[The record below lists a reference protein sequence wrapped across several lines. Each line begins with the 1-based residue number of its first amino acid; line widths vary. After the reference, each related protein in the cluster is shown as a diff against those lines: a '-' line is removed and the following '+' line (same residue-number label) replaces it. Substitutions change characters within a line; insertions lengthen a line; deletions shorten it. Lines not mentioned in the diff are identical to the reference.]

1 MKIAFADLQHRWH
14 WVHHVENKSTCL
26 RAGWGISCMLLTCF
40 VSHSN
45 HRFLTYCM
53 GRSCDF
59 SLALLSDEGLWS
71 IFPSDGATHKRT
83 PRTTHPQAQSVPV
96 SLAEL
101 QVHGSAAIFLQ
112 IFITQLFQQ
121 HLMCLTWKY
130 INKRGKKWPQSH
142 TEQKL
147 NHQGKSSSTLTVSA
161 AMNKRSDD
169 DPHVNKKLCIIN
181 IQLFKTLNCIT
192 QATQSE

>member
-1 MKIAFADLQHRWH
+1 MKIASADLQHRWH
-14 WVHHVENKSTCL
+14 WVHHVENNTTCL

-45 HRFLTYCM
+45 QRFLTYCT

-101 QVHGSAAIFLQ
+101 QVLGSAAIFLK

-121 HLMCLTWKY
+121 YLMCLTWKY
-130 INKRGKKWPQSH
+130 INKRGKNGLKV
-142 TEQKL
+142 
-147 NHQGKSSSTLTVSA
+147 TLSKNWTIRESQA
-161 AMNKRSDD
+161 A
-169 DPHVNKKLCIIN
+169 HWQFL
-181 IQLFKTLNCIT
+181 QLWIKE
-192 QATQSE
+192 ATMIHM